1 MKPSADLDGPVSRS
15 SICVPAISKVAL
27 RKHYF
32 HMSGL
37 TLKLSLITFALV
49 LVGGGCQK
57 QTTPSSA
64 PPVVKENANTVVI
77 NQPFEQV
84 WSHFILNISKNFFEI
99 DLVDKNSGILSISYN
114 AAEPEQYVDC
124 GTLHS
129 ESPSALWTF
138 PQRSP
143 RPLEV
148 SAQTIDF
155 PVAKAHQDWR
165 VTAPSMMVQ
174 YYSQTVTLNGK
185 LHIVFEHLSETS
197 TKVTVNI
204 RYILNR
210 SVTAQYRNPAGPNP
224 SSAQETI
231 TFDSGGEA
239 TFGSKWPNPRTSEQA
254 FAALER
260 KDKWLRAETKRIRA
274 GLGESGVE
282 ERVAEEAK
290 ESAERR
296 ADLLGGAGEGIFF
309 SAGGWVCRPT
319 GKFEH
324 AVLSMIQ

>member
-1 MKPSADLDGPVSRS
+1 MMR
-15 SICVPAISKVAL
+15 
-27 RKHYF
+27 
-32 HMSGL
+32 GL
-37 TLKLSLITFALV
+37 TSKPILIAFALV
-49 LVGGGCQK
+49 LVGGLGCQNK
-57 QTTPSSA
+57 TTPSSA

-84 WSHFILNISKNFFEI
+84 WSHFIPNISKNFFEI
-99 DLVDKNSGILSISYN
+99 DIIDKNSGILSISYH
-114 AAEPEQYVDC
+114 ADPEQYVDC
-124 GTLHS
+124 GTFHS
-129 ESPSALWTF
+129 ESPPALWKGVLT
-138 PQRSP
+138 PSP
-143 RPLEV
+143 YTTKYLLTV

-224 SSAQETI
+224 TSAQETI

-239 TFGSKWPNPRTSEQA
+239 AFGSKWPKPRTFEQA
-254 FAALER
+254 HAATER
-260 KDKWLRAETKRIRA
+260 YIKRLNAETKRIRA

-296 ADLLGGAGEGIFF
+296 ADDESKVGEGIFF
-309 SAGGWVCRPT
+309 SAGGWVCRPN

-324 AVLSMIQ
+324 DVLAMIQ